1 MSTEKPAEEPVADSL
16 REDDW
21 EAIEETRLRTGVVD
35 KAFDKYVHT
44 MEPLWRHVF
53 GIDLRRWWLGMRS
66 PHGPLKDYY
75 RKDYATLD
83 LPWNRV
89 EFLAIDLEATGLD
102 PDHDEILSI
111 GYVPVIKGR
120 VKLAEAGYHLVRP
133 RRPVPEETAV
143 IHGILDGHLE
153 NAPSLREVL
162 PHVLKAMTG
171 RVPIAHHARLERF
184 FLSRAC
190 RQLYGN
196 PLDVP
201 FVDTMVLERKAFS
214 RSNREIKQGDLRL
227 GRIRERYGLPRY
239 RAHDALVDA
248 IGTAELMLAQASAM
262 EGGKKAVRMGDLLS

>member
-1 MSTEKPAEEPVADSL
+1 MADETQ

-21 EAIEETRLRTGVVD
+21 EAIEEARLRTGVVD
-35 KAFDKYVHT
+35 KAYDKYVHT

-53 GIDLRRWWLGMRS
+53 GIDMRRWWLGMRCAR
-66 PHGPLKDYY
+66 GPLKEYY
-75 RKDYATLD
+75 RKDYGTHD
-83 LPWNRV
+83 LPWRKV
-89 EFLAIDLEATGLD
+89 EFLAIDIEATGLD

-111 GYVPVIKGR
+111 GYVPVIDGR
-120 VKLAEAGYHLVRP
+120 VKLADAGYHLVRP

-153 NAPSLREVL
+153 GAPSLREVM
-162 PHVLKAMTG
+162 PQVLAAMAG

-201 FVDTMVLERKAFS
+201 FVDTMVLERRAFG

-227 GRIRERYGLPRY
+227 ARIRERYGLPRY
-239 RAHDALVDA
+239 RAHNALVDA
-248 IGTAELMLAQASAM
+248 IATAELLLAQASGM
-262 EGGKKAVRMGDLLS
+262 EGGKKAVRMDDVLS